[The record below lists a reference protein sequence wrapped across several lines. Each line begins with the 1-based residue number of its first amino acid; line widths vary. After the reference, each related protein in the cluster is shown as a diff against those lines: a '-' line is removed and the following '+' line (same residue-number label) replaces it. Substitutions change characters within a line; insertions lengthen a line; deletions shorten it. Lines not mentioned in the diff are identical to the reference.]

1 MRGLSRDERVAWSR
15 LAPLFAALPL
25 RGWTPAER
33 AELLALARRK
43 GATSERNCAQ
53 ASVTNLRLEHELA
66 QWCRGVAA
74 SPPRA

>member
-1 MRGLSRDERVAWSR
+1 
-15 LAPLFAALPL
+15 LFAAIPL

-66 QWCRGVAA
+66 QWSRGVVA
-74 SPPRA
+74 SAPRA